1 MAEKRESIKVEVFK
15 PDTTIKVE
23 LPVNY
28 VMRFNQFLLEFIP
41 FKDEEHFKATMEKV
55 KNNQQDDEF
64 SFHTTTILAFLTL
77 CENSAREQ
85 GLLDYVDIDKET
97 GEKIEPSID

>member
-1 MAEKRESIKVEVFK
+1 MAEKKESIKVEVFK
-15 PDTTIKVE
+15 PDTTIKVD

-28 VMRFNQFLLEFIP
+28 VARFNQFLLEFIP
-41 FKDEEHFKATMEKV
+41 FKDEDHFKTTMEKI

-64 SFHTTTILAFLTL
+64 SFHTTTLLSFLTL

-85 GLLDYVDIDKET
+85 GLLEYVDIDKET
-97 GEKIEPSID
+97 GEKIESSED